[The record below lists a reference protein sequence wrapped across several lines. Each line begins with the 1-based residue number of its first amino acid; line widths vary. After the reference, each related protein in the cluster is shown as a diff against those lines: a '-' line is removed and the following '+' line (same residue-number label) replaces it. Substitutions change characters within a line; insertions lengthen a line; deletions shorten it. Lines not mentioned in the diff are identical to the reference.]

1 MLRRFL
7 LAASICAALF
17 AAPATT
23 HAADKVR
30 VAMPTE
36 GFLYTPLYLAI
47 DAGFMK
53 EEGIDAELVQFRG
66 GGAAI
71 SGLASGSVEF
81 CSCVPQNAINAAVK
95 GADVKMIGTIIG
107 QYASNLVIRDDVA
120 KRLNLTRE
128 TPMAERLAALK
139 GLKIGA
145 SGAGSSTD
153 FLIRFMAKKA
163 NLSPERDFTVL
174 FLAGGGPI
182 LAAFAQKRIDGFVLS
197 SPTSDIGVMRY
208 KGVLLI
214 DMSRGELDDLRGYP
228 SSTLVAKASFLKG
241 KGDLARRF
249 LRTIAKAD
257 RMIHTEPA
265 RAKQIL
271 RKRFA
276 GVTDDVYEAAWQAN
290 IDAYPATPRV
300 EEASVARAIA
310 FLSAVQGVKIPGA
323 AKDYFDGSY
332 AESAIKSLN

>member
-1 MLRRFL
+1 
-7 LAASICAALF
+7 LAAVLLLM
-17 AAPATT
+17 AAPAA
-23 HAADKVR
+23 AADKVR

-53 EEGIDAELVQFRG
+53 DEGIEADLIQFRG

-95 GADVKMIGTIIG
+95 GSDVKMIGTIIG
-107 QYASNLVIRDDVA
+107 QYASNVVIREDVA

-128 TPMAERLAALK
+128 TPMAQRLSALR
-139 GLKIGA
+139 GLKIAG

-153 FLIRFMAKKA
+153 FLIRYLARKA

-182 LAAFAQKRIDGFVLS
+182 LAAFAQKRIDGFVFS
-197 SPTSDIGVMRY
+197 SPTSDVAVMRY
-208 KGVLLI
+208 RGVLLI

-228 SSTLVAKASFLKG
+228 SSTLVAKASWLKG
-241 KGDLARRF
+241 KADLAGRF
-249 LRTIAKAD
+249 LRAVAEAD
-257 RMIHTEPA
+257 RLIHGEPA
-265 RAKQIL
+265 RAKQVL
-271 RKRFA
+271 RKRFN
-276 GVTDDVYEAAWQAN
+276 GLTDDIYEAAWNAN
-290 IDAYPATPRV
+290 IDAYPLTPRV
-300 EEASVARAIA
+300 EEASVNRAIA
-310 FLSAVQGVKIPGA
+310 FLSTVQGEKIPGQP
-323 AKDYFDGSY
+323 KDYFDNSY
-332 AESAIKSLN
+332 ADAAIKGLK

>member
-1 MLRRFL
+1 MSVFFVLL
-7 LAASICAALF
+7 LAVPAA
-17 AAPATT
+17 
-23 HAADKVR
+23 AADKVR

-53 EEGIDAELVQFRG
+53 DEGIEADLIQFRG

-95 GADVKMIGTIIG
+95 GADVKMIGTIIR
-107 QYASNLVIRDDVA
+107 QYASNVVLREDVA
-120 KRLNLTRE
+120 KRLNLTRA
-128 TPMAERLAALK
+128 TPMAQRLAALR

-197 SPTSDIGVMRY
+197 SPTSDIAVMRY
-208 KGVLLI
+208 QGVLLI
-214 DMSRGELDDLRGYP
+214 DMSRGELDDLNGYP
-228 SSTLVAKASFLKG
+228 SSTLVAKTSWLKG
-241 KGDLARRF
+241 KSDLSERF
-249 LRTIAKAD
+249 LRAIVKAD
-257 RMIHTEPA
+257 RMIRAEPA
-265 RAKQIL
+265 RAKQTL

-276 GVTDDVYEAAWQAN
+276 GVTDDVYAAAWDAN
-290 IDAYPATPRV
+290 VDAYPADPRV
-300 EEASVARAIA
+300 EEMSVARAIS
-310 FLSAVQGVKIPGA
+310 FLSAVQGAKIPGA
-323 AKDYFDGSY
+323 PKDYFDNSY
-332 AESAIKSLN
+332 ADAAMKTLR

>member
-1 MLRRFL
+1 MPGKHV
-7 LAASICAALF
+7 LAAVGFVLSAAV
-17 AAPATT
+17 AQ
-23 HAADKVR
+23 AADHVR

-36 GFLYTPLYLAI
+36 GFLYTPLYVAI
-47 DAGFMK
+47 DAGFTK
-53 EEGIDAELVQFRG
+53 EEGIDVELVQFRG

-71 SGLASGSVEF
+71 SGIASGSVEF

-95 GADVKMIGTIIG
+95 GSDVKMIGTVIG
-107 QYASNLVIRDDVA
+107 QYASNLVLRDDVA
-120 KRLNLTRE
+120 KRLNLTHD
-128 TPMAERLAALK
+128 TPMAQKLAALK

-197 SPTSDIGVMRY
+197 SPTSDMGVMRY
-208 KGVLLI
+208 HGVLLI

-228 SSTLVAKASFLKG
+228 SSTLVAKASYLKE
-241 KGDLARRF
+241 KGELATRL
-249 LRTIAKAD
+249 LRAIAKAD
-257 RMIHTEPA
+257 TLIHSDTSK
-265 RAKQIL
+265 AKAAL

-276 GVTDDVYEAAWQAN
+276 GVTDEVYDAAWAAN
-290 IDAYPATPRV
+290 IEAYPADPRV
-300 EEASVARAIA
+300 DEANVKRAID
-310 FLSAVQGVKIPGA
+310 FLSTVQGVRIPGA
-323 AKDYFDGSY
+323 PKDYYDGAY
-332 AESAIKSLN
+332 ADAAMKSLQ